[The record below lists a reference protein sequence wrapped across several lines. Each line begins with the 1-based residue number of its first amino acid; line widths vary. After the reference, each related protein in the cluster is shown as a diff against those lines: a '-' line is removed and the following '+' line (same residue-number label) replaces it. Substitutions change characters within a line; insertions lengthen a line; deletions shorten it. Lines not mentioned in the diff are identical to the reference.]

1 MPSSNVSYTLRYF
14 DIVGLAESSRILLTA
29 AGVEWTEEHP
39 EWPQEKPNQPHGRMP
54 VLIEKSTD
62 GSPDF
67 VICESSNIE
76 RYIARTY
83 GFLPANLKQAA
94 LQEQLRDLS
103 TDVIALF
110 TSQIHCKSEND
121 KAEFQ
126 TKFEGLLETLIKNH
140 TKLLKDNGNTGRLF
154 GDKLSYADIVTYGFY
169 MTILVSL
176 ARFKAGIVEIIKP
189 KLTPEIVKLIS
200 VVESNSLVAKHK
212 SRGGSLVA
220 IVSA

>member
-1 MPSSNVSYTLRYF
+1 MSSSNASYTLRYF

-29 AGVEWTEEHP
+29 AGVEWTDEHP

-54 VLIEKSTD
+54 VLVEKSTD

-76 RYIARTY
+76 RYLARTY
-83 GFLPANLKQAA
+83 GFLPADLKQAA
-94 LQEQLRDLS
+94 LQEQLRDLMS
-103 TDVIALF
+103 DVIALF
-110 TSQIHCKSEND
+110 TSQVQCKNEED

-126 TKFEGLLETLIKNH
+126 TKFDGLLETLINIQ
-140 TKLLKDNGNTGRLF
+140 TKLLKDNNNTGRLF
-154 GDKLSYADIVTYGFY
+154 GNKLSYADIVTYGFY
-169 MTILVSL
+169 MTMLVSF
-176 ARFKAGIVEIIKP
+176 AGFKADIIDIIKP

-200 VVESNSLVAKHK
+200 VVESDPLVVKHK
-212 SRGGSLVA
+212 SRGGSLAA